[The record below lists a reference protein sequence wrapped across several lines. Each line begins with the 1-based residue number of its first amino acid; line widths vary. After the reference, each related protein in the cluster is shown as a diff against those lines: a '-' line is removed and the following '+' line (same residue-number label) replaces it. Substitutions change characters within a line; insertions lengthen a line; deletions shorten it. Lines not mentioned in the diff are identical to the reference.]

1 MSDSYLFEENKNN
14 NEYQK
19 REILTKNDILALVE
33 KAQLDR
39 DRAISNYTNIKINY
53 NSLQN
58 DYNSLQ
64 SKITSLEID
73 LKKAISKSSFAESKL
88 NENISKLFSTEKK
101 LSEITIQKDILS
113 QTNNLL
119 ENQLSQHKNAYTD
132 FKTRTNKEISLLK
145 SNLEEIQ
152 KEKEELMNNNF
163 IIKKELNQYK
173 LKNKLLEKENETIKS
188 DNDNLIKIIEEH
200 NDIVKTSEARISS
213 FDNTVNEYKKQI
225 DNLNLEIEK
234 LKLENKLQNEYN
246 DKFKNFFNEKILISD
261 NTFEEALNNIR
272 NNYKKKLNIK
282 INEYN
287 LLRTNYINVKI
298 ERDKFGM
305 DYSMLKEDYKQNN
318 ERYQNQYL
326 ELKEE
331 KKIKENEM
339 NKEIGYLNDK
349 INALLE
355 ENLKLKNENN
365 DLENK
370 IKELKVEEDLR
381 EKLEQ
386 KNKEINNEVNKINKK
401 NDELIQENEML
412 KNKLNELLE
421 NDEK

>member
-1 MSDSYLFEENKNN
+1 MSDSFLFEDNKNN

-73 LKKAISKSSFAESKL
+73 LKKAISKSSFVESKL

-119 ENQLSQHKNAYTD
+119 ENQLSQYKNAYTD
-132 FKTRTNKEISLLK
+132 LKTRTNKEISLLK

-173 LKNKLLEKENETIKS
+173 LKTKLLEKENETIKS

-200 NDIVKTSEARISS
+200 NDIVKTSEAKISS

-246 DKFKNFFNEKILISD
+246 DKFNNFINEKILISD

-287 LLRTNYINVKI
+287 LLRTNYINIKI
-298 ERDKFGM
+298 ERDKFCM
-305 DYSMLKEDYKQNN
+305 DYSMIKEDFKQNN
-318 ERYQNQYL
+318 DRYQNQYL

-355 ENLKLKNENN
+355 ENLKIKNENN

-370 IKELKVEEDLR
+370 VKELKVEEDLR
-381 EKLEQ
+381 EKLER

-421 NDEK
+421 NVDK

>member
-1 MSDSYLFEENKNN
+1 
-14 NEYQK
+14 
-19 REILTKNDILALVE
+19 
-33 KAQLDR
+33 
-39 DRAISNYTNIKINY
+39 
-53 NSLQN
+53 
-58 DYNSLQ
+58 
-64 SKITSLEID
+64 
-73 LKKAISKSSFAESKL
+73 
-88 NENISKLFSTEKK
+88 
-101 LSEITIQKDILS
+101 
-113 QTNNLL
+113 
-119 ENQLSQHKNAYTD
+119 
-132 FKTRTNKEISLLK
+132 
-145 SNLEEIQ
+145 
-152 KEKEELMNNNF
+152 MNNNF

-200 NDIVKTSEARISS
+200 NDIVKTSEARITS

-339 NKEIGYLNDK
+339 NKEMGYLNDK

-370 IKELKVEEDLR
+370 VKELKVEEDLR
-381 EKLEQ
+381 EKLER